1 MINVIH
7 YILIPFKIILFVILI
22 IIAIYILRHTDD
34 DGNITTLI
42 IVFFKFVLHYLMS
55 YNIEISDEDY
65 NKYMRYLY
73 SDEKFLCVFNHISIV
88 DGFALLS
95 TFPKIGFVLNK
106 QNLFDYINYDDI
118 VNNKVG
124 GIFVYQEKKTN
135 VTSKINKAINNR
147 EKGGNILFISPSA
160 CEISSEIENISY
172 FKRNGAFINKTKI
185 LPILIKL
192 PDYSIICNIYNET
205 LFESFAKLFLHE
217 NYKIKI
223 KVGDMI
229 EPDEKESV
237 DEYKDRVYNIMNR
250 EYKELKV

>member
-106 QNLFDYINYDDI
+106 QNLFDYINYDDLA
-118 VNNKVG
+118 NKKMG
-124 GIFVYQEKKTN
+124 GIFVDMEKKTN
-135 VTSKINKAINNR
+135 VTSKINEAINNR
-147 EKGGNILFISPSA
+147 KSGSNILFISPS
-160 CEISSEIENISY
+160 EGILPSEPENISY
-172 FKRNGAFINKTKI
+172 FTRKGAFVNKTKI
-185 LPILIKL
+185 LPILLKF
-192 PDYSIICNIYNET
+192 PDNSIIYNFNYET
-205 LFESFAKLFLHE
+205 ILESFIKIFLQE
-217 NYKIKI
+217 NYNIKI

-229 EPDEKESV
+229 NSYENESV
-237 DEYKDRVYNIMNR
+237 EEYKNRVYEIMNQQ
-250 EYKELKV
+250 YKEM

>member
-22 IIAIYILRHTDD
+22 ILGIYILKHTNG
-34 DGNITTLI
+34 DGNTTTLI
-42 IVFFKFVLHYLMS
+42 IIFYKFVVHYLMS

-73 SDEKFLCVFNHISIV
+73 SDEKFLCIFNHISIV

-106 QNLFDYINYDDI
+106 QILFDYINYDDI

-124 GIFVYQEKKTN
+124 GIFVDLEKKTN
-135 VTSKINKAINNR
+135 VTSKIKEAIYNR
-147 EKGGNILFISPSA
+147 KSGGNILFISPSA
-160 CEISSEIENISY
+160 CEISNEVKNISY
-172 FKRNGAFINKTKI
+172 FKRNGAFVSKSNI

-205 LFESFAKLFLHE
+205 LFESFAKLFLQE

-229 EPDEKESV
+229 NAYENESIE
-237 DEYKDRVYNIMNR
+237 EYKNRVYEIMNQQ
-250 EYKELKV
+250 YKEM

>member
-7 YILIPFKIILFVILI
+7 YTLIPFKIILFVILI
-22 IIAIYILRHTDD
+22 ILGIYILKSTSSDS
-34 DGNITTLI
+34 NTTTLI
-42 IVFFKFVLHYLMS
+42 IIFYKFVVHYLMS

-106 QNLFDYINYDDI
+106 QILFDYINYDDI

-124 GIFVYQEKKTN
+124 GIFVDLKKKTN
-135 VTSKINKAINNR
+135 VTSKIKEAIYNR
-147 EKGGNILFISPSA
+147 KSGGNILFISPSA
-160 CEISSEIENISY
+160 GEISDEIGNIGY
-172 FKRNGAFINKTKI
+172 FTRKGAFISKSNI

-192 PDYSIICNIYNET
+192 PDYSIIYNMNNEI
-205 LFESFAKLFLHE
+205 LFESFTKLFLPE
-217 NYKIKI
+217 NYTIKI

-229 EPDEKESV
+229 NAYENESIE
-237 DEYKDRVYNIMNR
+237 EYRDRVYEIMNQQ
-250 EYKELKV
+250 YKEM

>member
-1 MINVIH
+1 MINVIY

-22 IIAIYILRHTDD
+22 ILGIYILKHTNG
-34 DGNITTLI
+34 DGNTTTLI
-42 IVFFKFVLHYLMS
+42 IIFYKFVVHYLMS

-73 SDEKFLCVFNHISIV
+73 SDKKFLCVFNHISIV

-124 GIFVYQEKKTN
+124 SIFVDLEKKTN
-135 VTSKINKAINNR
+135 VTSKIKEAIYNR
-147 EKGGNILFISPSA
+147 KNGGNILFISPSA
-160 CEISSEIENISY
+160 CEISDEIGNIGY
-172 FKRNGAFINKTKI
+172 FTRKGAFISKSNI

-192 PDYSIICNIYNET
+192 PDYSIIYDFHNET
-205 LFESFAKLFLHE
+205 LFESFAKLFLHK

-223 KVGDMI
+223 KVCDMI
-229 EPDEKESV
+229 NAYENESIEK
-237 DEYKDRVYNIMNR
+237 YRDRVYEIMNQQ
-250 EYKELKV
+250 YKEM

>member
-22 IIAIYILRHTDD
+22 ILGIYILKHTNCDS
-34 DGNITTLI
+34 NTSTLI
-42 IVFFKFVLHYLMS
+42 IIFYKFVVHYLMS

-73 SDEKFLCVFNHISIV
+73 SDEKFLCIFNHISVV

-106 QNLFDYINYDDI
+106 QILFDYINYDDT

-124 GIFVYQEKKTN
+124 GIFVDIKKKTN
-135 VTSKINKAINNR
+135 VTSKIKEAIYNR
-147 EKGGNILFISPSA
+147 KSGGNILFISPSA
-160 CEISSEIENISY
+160 CEISNEVENISY
-172 FKRNGAFINKTKI
+172 FKRNGAFISKSNI

-192 PDYSIICNIYNET
+192 PDYSIIYNIYNET

-229 EPDEKESV
+229 VANENESIE
-237 DEYKDRVYNIMNR
+237 EYKNRVYEIMNQQ
-250 EYKELKV
+250 YKDM